1 MLCLEV
7 PGAEKMMEPSFEKLL
22 AHLAEAQIDFILV
35 GGLAVALNG
44 FVRLTEGVDILIST
58 EPENITRFL
67 SAMSNFGE
75 GHGSTFLPEDFDD
88 SFGALRLI
96 EESEQSQL
104 DIFTQMDGKNYADWI
119 AHTNSFSL
127 NGREI
132 RYASRSMLIQFKSSS
147 VREKDQ
153 IDVIALRKLEE
164 EEATPPES

>member
-1 MLCLEV
+1 
-7 PGAEKMMEPSFEKLL
+7 MMEPSFEKLL

-44 FVRLTEGVDILIST
+44 FVRLTEDVDILIST

-75 GHGSTFLPEDFDD
+75 GHGATFLPEDFDD
-88 SFGALRLI
+88 SPGALRLI

-104 DIFTQMDGKNYADWI
+104 DIFTQMDGKTYADWI
-119 AHTNSFSL
+119 PHTNSLSL